1 MNIAP
6 MTANEL
12 LAALALPSSALV
24 QQRIPKKM
32 LAENGAVTSADR
44 KLVRDRIDEL
54 TWHAAL
60 KPSNVGI
67 PAYEDEFRS
76 YLEVTVLVAK
86 LRTEEPAT
94 AHHRSAQAPTAI
106 STSVRRVAE
115 LIHRAVPYPTVLLLE
130 NGQQL
135 VASAAHVRWAQRE
148 AGKTVLDGDSISVP
162 IKPGPECR
170 AFLEAMALGRQ
181 PRFHLKALYQGWFDT
196 LSAWQ
201 AVELT
206 GQFRT
211 SESPARAAE
220 RRAALRAC
228 TELDVRI
235 ATARNAAAKEK
246 QIARQVAVNLEIKAL
261 LAERQRVAQ
270 DL

>member
-6 MTANEL
+6 LTANEL

-32 LAENGAVTSADR
+32 LAENGAATSADR
-44 KLVRDRIDEL
+44 KLVQDGIDEL
-54 TWHAAL
+54 AWHAAL

-67 PAYEDEFRS
+67 PAYEDELRS
-76 YLEVTVLVAK
+76 YLEVTVLVAR
-86 LRTEEPAT
+86 LRTEVVAT
-94 AHHRSAQAPTAI
+94 DQHRSPQAPAAV
-106 STSVRRVAE
+106 STNVRRVAE

-130 NGQQL
+130 HGHQL
-135 VASAAHVRWAQRE
+135 VASVVHVRWAQRE

-201 AVELT
+201 AVEQT